1 MPVSNDALAEN
12 DVLAARYRLA
22 VRTAIVA
29 GAFALV
35 VCAMLGWD
43 YTCRLTKDPLESPE
57 FAELKSELAKDP
69 RNEPLKEQ
77 IRRLDLRLRRAY
89 FTQREF
95 TKNGIWLLLGAM
107 AVLLAAARWA
117 ATLGRKLPQPLPR
130 GLPQDPEIRIA
141 QIGRWAVAALGVMLA
156 CVAVALSQGFHSVL
170 ERGAQPAASQ
180 VALVAQTTA
189 ATVQTAAATT
199 TTAVTSNSVAA
210 SASTHSAPAAAA
222 GDYPSDEEYHKNW
235 PRFRGPDGSGISG
248 EKGMPTAWSGSSGK
262 GIVWKTAVPLPGH
275 NSPVVWGDRVFLSGA
290 DMKTRK
296 VFCLDAVAG
305 KLLWQKDMP
314 STPESTARAP
324 KISEDTGY
332 AAPTMATDGRRAYA
346 IFANGDV
353 GAMDFQGN
361 VVWARSL
368 GIPNSSYGFASS
380 LATYKNLLLIQF
392 DQGSEAKDNLS
403 KAMALD
409 GATGKPVWETR
420 RPVPNSWPSPIV
432 IHSGGRDQYVTAADP
447 WVIAYDPA
455 NGKELWR
462 ANCLRQDVGP
472 SPVFRNGVVYVVNQ
486 SPCLS
491 AIRADGQGDVT
502 KTHVLWSGE
511 DNLPDICSPLATDD
525 YVLLESSG
533 TLTSYDAKTGKKLWE
548 KDLEGNCKASPGL
561 VGKNVYLLSEEGKMW
576 IVEPGP
582 KGFKEIGTAE
592 LGEACTASPAFHNG
606 RIYLRGAKNLYC
618 IGGGG

>member
-1 MPVSNDALAEN
+1 MAV
-12 DVLAARYRLA
+12 RYRLA
-22 VRTAIVA
+22 VPTAIVA

-35 VCAMLGWD
+35 ICAMLTWD
-43 YTCRLTKDPLESPE
+43 YTRRLTKDPLESPQY
-57 FAELKSELAKDP
+57 AELKAELAKDP
-69 RNEPLKEQ
+69 RNEPLKNQ
-77 IRRLDLRLRRAY
+77 LRVLDLRLRQAY

-95 TKNGIWLLLGAM
+95 TKNGTWLLLGAI

-117 ATLGRKLPQPLPR
+117 ATLWRKLPQPLPKV
-130 GLPQDPEIRIA
+130 LPQDPEIRIA
-141 QIGRWAVAALGVMLA
+141 KIARWAVAALGVLLA
-156 CVAVALSQGFHSVL
+156 SVAVALSQGFHSVL
-170 ERGAQPAASQ
+170 ERGARPATSQ
-180 VALVAQTTA
+180 VAVAAEATAAALPTA
-189 ATVQTAAATT
+189 ATTA
-199 TTAVTSNSVAA
+199 TTAVPSHSAGA
-210 SASTHSAPAAAA
+210 SASPHPAPVAAA

-235 PRFRGPDGSGISG
+235 PRFRGPDGSGISV
-248 EKGMPTAWSGSSGK
+248 ENHMPTAWSASSGK

-290 DMKTRK
+290 DAKTRK
-296 VFCLDAVAG
+296 VFCFDAAAG

-314 STPESTARAP
+314 STPASTAKVP

-361 VVWARSL
+361 VVWAQSL

-380 LATYKNLLLIQF
+380 LATFKNLLLIQF

-409 GATGKPVWETR
+409 GATGKTVWETR

-432 IHSGGRDQYVTAADP
+432 IHSGNRDQYVTAADP
-447 WVIAYDPA
+447 WVISYDPA

-472 SPVFRNGVVYVVNQ
+472 SPVFRNGVVYTVNQ
-486 SPCLS
+486 SPNLS

-525 YVLLESSG
+525 YVLLVSSG
-533 TLTSYDAKTGKKLWE
+533 TLTSYEAKTGKKLWE

-561 VGKNVYLLSEEGKMW
+561 AGKNVYLLSEEGKML
-576 IVEPGP
+576 IIEPGP
-582 KGFKEIGTAE
+582 KGFKEVGTAE